1 MIESEGKT
9 CFRPGSPQQ
18 KKTSPSQQFNKT
30 SSEKWTKKW
39 PRFGNNGSGGKQL
52 ALVQLWCSLRPEP
65 RHSHSWGSVPRA
77 KGQGQSVTGGPGQ
90 KKKQINKAHPSKIHR
105 KKKSKKWPYFGQQGR
120 LELSGT
126 VGPSPIHPKCR
137 NNVFL
142 NLVIFDPIRTRR
154 NPWPPEG
161 RSLTT

>member
-1 MIESEGKT
+1 MSKLSCGKNPNIKKKKGGNMIESEGKT

-77 KGQGQSVTGGPGQ
+77 KGQGPRTVCNGWSRAEEKANKQSPSQQNTQ
-90 KKKQINKAHPSKIHR
+90 KKKVQKMAVF
-105 KKKSKKWPYFGQQGR
+105 WP
-120 LELSGT
+120 
-126 VGPSPIHPKCR
+126 
-137 NNVFL
+137 
-142 NLVIFDPIRTRR
+142 TR
-154 NPWPPEG
+154 P
-161 RSLTT
+161 T